1 MAIYRLGIDV
11 ACRSE
16 HQATLS
22 DRSGEILWTGFKFRT
37 TTTDLKALWEKIPL
51 RADLTVIME
60 PTRNAWAPLAA
71 WLENHGAH
79 IVLASPEQSAD
90 LRNYFNKH
98 AKTDRL
104 DSQVLARMPLLHPA
118 GLEEFDGPGPQ
129 DALRRAVR
137 RRSKLMKSRTVS
149 HQRLG
154 CLLELLG
161 PAWLEVL
168 GHGDYSHAALAVLEH
183 YSDPRA
189 LRRFGM
195 KRLTALFI
203 KHSRGQWR
211 EAKARELLNA
221 ASETLAIWSGTID
234 FDELSEDI
242 ACEVRIARSLEN
254 EINRLDKRIATL
266 LDKVERKVEG
276 IGIVSSVPG
285 IGPVLAAGI
294 VGRFGDLDRFENLAG
309 VRSFTGLV
317 PKLNQSGE
325 NHGYGG
331 LTKAGDPG
339 LREALYLAADQMRR
353 VDPTIAKKYRRLVLD
368 EGKHHDSALCSLGAV
383 VATRIA
389 ACWRSNTHYVL
400 RDVDG
405 KRITEEQGREIIKAR
420 YKLTEAERDKRR
432 NLRRAKQLKYGTGG
446 QKEESTKAA
455 PKSRP
460 SRQQFSEKVP
470 QIA

>member
-16 HQATLS
+16 HQATLT
-22 DRSGEILWTGFKFRT
+22 DRSGEILWTGFRFRT
-37 TTTDLKALWEKIPL
+37 TITDLRSLWAKIPP

-71 WLENHGAH
+71 WLEHRGAH

-90 LRNYFNKH
+90 LRKYYNKH

-104 DSQVLARMPLLHPA
+104 DSQVLARMPLLHPG
-118 GLEEFDGPGPQ
+118 GLGDFDGPGPQ

-137 RRSKLMKSRTVS
+137 RRSKLMKTRTTS

-161 PAWLEVL
+161 PTWHDAL

-195 KRLTALFI
+195 KRLTALLR

-211 EAKARELLNA
+211 EAKARELLDA
-221 ASETLAIWSGTID
+221 ATETLALWSGSID
-234 FDELSEDI
+234 FDELSADI
-242 ACEVRIARSLEN
+242 ACEVRIARAVEA
-254 EINRLDKRIATL
+254 EIVHLDKRIATL
-266 LDKVERKVEG
+266 LEAVERKIDDE
-276 IGIVSSVPG
+276 GIVSSVPG

-331 LTKAGDPG
+331 LTKSGDPG

-353 VDPTIAKKYRRLVLD
+353 VDPTIAKKYRRLVLE

-405 KRITEEQGREIIKAR
+405 TRITEEQGRKIVQER

-432 NLRRAKQLKYGTGG
+432 TLRRAKQLKNGTGG
-446 QKEESTKAA
+446 QREESTKAA
-455 PKSRP
+455 PRSHP
-460 SRQQFSEKVP
+460 SRKKSSGT
-470 QIA
+470 AA